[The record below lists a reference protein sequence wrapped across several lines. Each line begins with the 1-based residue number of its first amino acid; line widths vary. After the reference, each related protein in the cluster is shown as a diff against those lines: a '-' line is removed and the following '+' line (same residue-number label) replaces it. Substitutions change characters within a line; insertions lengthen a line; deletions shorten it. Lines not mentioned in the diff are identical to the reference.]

1 MKEKFVGV
9 MPPVTTPFAADGA
22 LLYDALESNLHHY
35 LKTSVSGFLL
45 LGSNGEAPH
54 LTDSEKIEVIRRA
67 DSLIPSDRHL
77 LVGVGSATL
86 QGSLRARRYG
96 RS

>member
-9 MPPVTTPFAADGA
+9 MPPVTTPFAADGS
-22 LLYDALESNLHHY
+22 LLYDSLESNLRHY
-35 LKTSVSGFLL
+35 LETSVSGFLL

-67 DSLIPSDRHL
+67 DSLVPSDRHF
-77 LVGVGSATL
+77 LVGLGSAL
-86 QGSLRARRYG
+86 SKGNSGRRQNCP
-96 RS
+96 